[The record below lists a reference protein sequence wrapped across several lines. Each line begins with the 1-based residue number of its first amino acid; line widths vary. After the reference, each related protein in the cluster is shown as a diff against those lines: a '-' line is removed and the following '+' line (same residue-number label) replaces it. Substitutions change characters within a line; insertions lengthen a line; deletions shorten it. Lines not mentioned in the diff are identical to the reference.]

1 MIVRKSAGE
10 IAKIAAAGAILADCI
25 DALTEAAAPGVT
37 TAELDRLAEKFIRQ
51 HRGVPTFL
59 GYRGFP
65 ASICASPN
73 DMVVHGIPG
82 KYRAA
87 EGDLLSIDVG
97 VTLEGYVADSAV
109 TLPMGAVEPEA
120 QRLLDVTR
128 ESLEAGIAECREGRR
143 LGDISHA
150 VQEVVEAAG
159 FSVVR
164 SLVGHGVGKEMH
176 EDPQIPNYGDPGRG
190 PRLEEGMV
198 FAIEPMV
205 DAGAYDVVVAD
216 DGWAIHTADGS
227 LSAHFEHTVAVGK
240 KGPRVLTRRR
250 SERAARERRQEQTR
264 ARASAGAP
272 PPAAWFVRHAVC
284 GSMSGRC
291 LSTSGEYG
299 EQRRSH

>member
-1 MIVRKSAGE
+1 MIVRKSAAE
-10 IAKIAAAGAILADCI
+10 IAKISSAGAILADCI
-25 DALTEAAAPGVT
+25 DALTEAAAPGVS

-51 HRGVPTFL
+51 HKGVPTFL

-87 EGDLLSIDVG
+87 EGDLLSLDVG
-97 VTLEGYVADSAV
+97 VTLDGYVADSAV

-120 QRLLDVTR
+120 QRLLDVTA
-128 ESLEAGIAECREGRR
+128 ESLEAGLAECREGRR

-164 SLVGHGVGKEMH
+164 SLVGHGVGREMH

-205 DAGAYDVVVAD
+205 DAGAYEVVVAD

-250 SERAARERRQEQTR
+250 SER
-264 ARASAGAP
+264 SGAGA
-272 PPAAWFVRHAVC
+272 
-284 GSMSGRC
+284 
-291 LSTSGEYG
+291 
-299 EQRRSH
+299 

>member
-1 MIVRKSAGE
+1 VIVRRSAAE
-10 IAKIAAAGAILADCI
+10 IAKIAAAGAVLADCI

-37 TAELDRLAEKFIRQ
+37 TKDLDRLAERFIRSR
-51 HRGVPTFL
+51 RGTPTFL

-82 KYRAA
+82 KYRVA

-97 VTLEGYVADSAV
+97 VTMDGYIADSAV

-120 QRLLDVTR
+120 QRLLDVTA
-128 ESLEAGIAECREGRR
+128 ESLEAGLAECREGRR

-227 LSAHFEHTVAVGK
+227 LSAHFEHTVAVGT

-250 SERAARERRQEQTR
+250 SER
-264 ARASAGAP
+264 SGAGA
-272 PPAAWFVRHAVC
+272 
-284 GSMSGRC
+284 
-291 LSTSGEYG
+291 
-299 EQRRSH
+299 

>member
-1 MIVRKSAGE
+1 MIVRKSAAE
-10 IAKIAAAGAILADCI
+10 IAKIAGAGAILADCI

-37 TAELDRLAEKFIRQ
+37 TAELDRFAEKFIRQ
-51 HRGVPTFL
+51 HKGVPTFL

-82 KYRAA
+82 KYRVCD
-87 EGDLLSIDVG
+87 GDLLSIDVG
-97 VTLEGYVADSAV
+97 VTLDGYVADSAV
-109 TLPMGAVEPEA
+109 TLGMGAVEPEA
-120 QRLLDVTR
+120 QRLMDITR
-128 ESLEAGIAECREGRR
+128 ESLEAGLAECREGRR
-143 LGDISHA
+143 LGDVSYAI
-150 VQEVVEAAG
+150 QEVVEAAG

-205 DAGAYDVVVAD
+205 DAGTYDVVVAD

-240 KGPRVLTRRR
+240 KEPRVLTRRR
-250 SERAARERRQEQTR
+250 SERRG
-264 ARASAGAP
+264 AGA
-272 PPAAWFVRHAVC
+272 
-284 GSMSGRC
+284 
-291 LSTSGEYG
+291 
-299 EQRRSH
+299 

>member
-25 DALTEAAAPGVT
+25 DALSEAAVPGIT
-37 TAELDRLAEKFIRQ
+37 TGELDRLAERFIR
-51 HRGVPTFL
+51 RRKGVPTFL

-65 ASICASPN
+65 GSICASPN

-82 KYRAA
+82 KYRVA
-87 EGDLLSIDVG
+87 EGDLLSLDVG
-97 VTLEGYVADSAV
+97 VTLDGYVADSAV

-120 QRLLDVTR
+120 RRLLDVTR
-128 ESLEAGIAECREGRR
+128 ESLEAGLAECREGRR
-143 LGDISHA
+143 LGDVSHA
-150 VQEVVEAAG
+150 AQGVAAAAG

-164 SLVGHGVGKEMH
+164 ALVGHGVGREMH

-205 DAGAYDVVVAD
+205 DAGAHDVVVAD

-227 LSAHFEHTVAVGK
+227 LSAHFEHTVAVGR

-250 SERAARERRQEQTR
+250 SER
-264 ARASAGAP
+264 SGAGA
-272 PPAAWFVRHAVC
+272 
-284 GSMSGRC
+284 
-291 LSTSGEYG
+291 
-299 EQRRSH
+299 

>member
-1 MIVRKSAGE
+1 VIVRKSPAE
-10 IAKIAAAGAILADCI
+10 IAKIAAAGTVLAECL
-25 DALTEAAAPGVT
+25 DALMEAAAPGMT
-37 TAELDRLAEKFIRQ
+37 TLELDRLAERFIRT
-51 HRGVPTFL
+51 HRGTPTFL

-82 KYRAA
+82 KYRVA

-97 VTLEGYVADSAV
+97 VTVDGYVADSAV
-109 TLPMGAVEPEA
+109 TLPMGAVEAEA
-120 QRLLDVTR
+120 QRLLDVTA
-128 ESLEAGIAECREGRR
+128 ESLEAGLAECREGRR

-205 DAGAYDVVVAD
+205 DAGGYEVVVAD
-216 DGWAIHTADGS
+216 DGWAIHTVDGS

-240 KGPRVLTRRR
+240 KGPRVLTRRL
-250 SERAARERRQEQTR
+250 SERGG
-264 ARASAGAP
+264 AG
-272 PPAAWFVRHAVC
+272 
-284 GSMSGRC
+284 G
-291 LSTSGEYG
+291 
-299 EQRRSH
+299 

>member
-1 MIVRKSAGE
+1 VIIRKSSGE

-25 DALTEAAAPGVT
+25 DALAEVAVPGMT
-37 TAELDRLAEKFIRQ
+37 TAELDRVAEKFIRQ

-82 KYRAA
+82 KYRVA
-87 EGDLLSIDVG
+87 EGDLLSLDVG
-97 VTLEGYVADSAV
+97 VTLDGYVADSAV
-109 TLPMGAVEPEA
+109 TLGMGAVEPEA
-120 QRLLDVTR
+120 QRLMDVTA
-128 ESLEAGIAECREGRR
+128 ESLEAGLAECREGRR

-250 SERAARERRQEQTR
+250 SER
-264 ARASAGAP
+264 SGAGA
-272 PPAAWFVRHAVC
+272 
-284 GSMSGRC
+284 
-291 LSTSGEYG
+291 
-299 EQRRSH
+299 

>member
-1 MIVRKSAGE
+1 M
-10 IAKIAAAGAILADCI
+10 
-25 DALTEAAAPGVT
+25 
-37 TAELDRLAEKFIRQ
+37 
-51 HRGVPTFL
+51 
-59 GYRGFP
+59 
-65 ASICASPN
+65 
-73 DMVVHGIPG
+73 
-82 KYRAA
+82 
-87 EGDLLSIDVG
+87 
-97 VTLEGYVADSAV
+97 
-109 TLPMGAVEPEA
+109 
-120 QRLLDVTR
+120 
-128 ESLEAGIAECREGRR
+128 
-143 LGDISHA
+143 
-150 VQEVVEAAG
+150 QEVVEAAG

-227 LSAHFEHTVAVGK
+227 LSAHFEHTVAIGK

-250 SERAARERRQEQTR
+250 SERAAPQGSRPQER
-264 ARASAGAP
+264 ARASAAAP
-272 PPAAWFVRHAVC
+272 PSTTRFVSLAVC

>member
-1 MIVRKSAGE
+1 MIVRKSQGE
-10 IAKIAAAGAILADCI
+10 VAKITAAGAILAECLDMLV
-25 DALTEAAAPGVT
+25 DAAAPGVT
-37 TAELDRLAEKFIRQ
+37 TAELNRMAEKFIRR
-51 HRGVPTFL
+51 HTGVPTFL

-65 ASICASPN
+65 GSICASPN

-82 KYRAA
+82 RYRVA
-87 EGDLLSIDVG
+87 EGDLLSIDCG
-97 VTLEGYVADSAV
+97 VTLDGYVADSAV
-109 TLPMGAVEPEA
+109 TVGIGAVDPEA
-120 QRLLDVTR
+120 QRLMDVTA
-128 ESLEAGIAECREGRR
+128 ESLEAGLAECREGRR

-250 SERAARERRQEQTR
+250 SERSG
-264 ARASAGAP
+264 ARA
-272 PPAAWFVRHAVC
+272 
-284 GSMSGRC
+284 
-291 LSTSGEYG
+291 
-299 EQRRSH
+299 

>member
-25 DALTEAAAPGVT
+25 DALTEAAVPGVT
-37 TAELDRLAEKFIRQ
+37 TADLDRIAEKFIRQ

-97 VTLEGYVADSAV
+97 VTLDGYVADSAV

-205 DAGAYDVVVAD
+205 DAGAYEVVVAD

-250 SERAARERRQEQTR
+250 SER
-264 ARASAGAP
+264 SGAGA
-272 PPAAWFVRHAVC
+272 
-284 GSMSGRC
+284 
-291 LSTSGEYG
+291 
-299 EQRRSH
+299 

>member
-1 MIVRKSAGE
+1 VIVRKSAGE

-25 DALTEAAAPGVT
+25 DALAETAAPGMT
-37 TAELDRLAEKFIRQ
+37 TAELDRFAERFIRQ

-82 KYRAA
+82 KYRVA
-87 EGDLLSIDVG
+87 EGDLLSLDVG
-97 VTLEGYVADSAV
+97 VTLDGYVADSAV

-120 QRLLDVTR
+120 RRLLDVTA
-128 ESLEAGIAECREGRR
+128 ESLEAGLAECREGRR

-250 SERAARERRQEQTR
+250 SER
-264 ARASAGAP
+264 SGAGA
-272 PPAAWFVRHAVC
+272 
-284 GSMSGRC
+284 
-291 LSTSGEYG
+291 
-299 EQRRSH
+299 

>member
-1 MIVRKSAGE
+1 MIVRKSSTE

-25 DALTEAAAPGVT
+25 DALTEVAAPGLT
-37 TAELDRLAEKFIRQ
+37 TAELDRVAEKFIRQ

-65 ASICASPN
+65 ASICASHN

-82 KYRAA
+82 KYRVA
-87 EGDLLSIDVG
+87 EGDLLSLDVG
-97 VTLEGYVADSAV
+97 VTLDGYVADSAV
-109 TLPMGAVEPEA
+109 TLGMGAVEPEA
-120 QRLLDVTR
+120 QRLMDVTA
-128 ESLEAGIAECREGRR
+128 ESLEAGLAECREGRR

-250 SERAARERRQEQTR
+250 SER
-264 ARASAGAP
+264 SGAGA
-272 PPAAWFVRHAVC
+272 
-284 GSMSGRC
+284 
-291 LSTSGEYG
+291 
-299 EQRRSH
+299 

>member
-1 MIVRKSAGE
+1 MIIRKGPAEIERIARAGE
-10 IAKIAAAGAILADCI
+10 LVAATITHVGERI
-25 DALTEAAAPGVT
+25 EPGIT
-37 TAELDRLAEKFIRQ
+37 TGELDRIADAFITA
-51 HRGVPTFL
+51 HGGVSASM
-59 GYRGFP
+59 GYKGYP
-65 ASICASPN
+65 ASICISPN

-82 KYRAA
+82 KHRVA
-87 EGDLLSIDVG
+87 EGDLLSLDVG
-97 VTLEGYVADSAV
+97 VTLDGYVADSAV
-109 TLPMGAVEPEA
+109 TLAMGAVEPEA
-120 QRLLDVTR
+120 RRLLDVTA
-128 ESLEAGIAECREGRR
+128 ESLEAGLAECREGRR
-143 LGDISHA
+143 LGDVSHA
-150 VQEVVEAAG
+150 IQEVVEAAG

-250 SERAARERRQEQTR
+250 SER
-264 ARASAGAP
+264 SGAGA
-272 PPAAWFVRHAVC
+272 
-284 GSMSGRC
+284 
-291 LSTSGEYG
+291 
-299 EQRRSH
+299 

>member
-1 MIVRKSAGE
+1 MIVRKSAAE

-25 DALTEAAAPGVT
+25 DALTEAAAPGMT
-37 TAELDRLAEKFIRQ
+37 TAELDRMAEKFIRQ
-51 HRGVPTFL
+51 HKGVPTFL

-87 EGDLLSIDVG
+87 EGDLLSLDAG
-97 VTLEGYVADSAV
+97 VTLDGYVADSAV

-120 QRLLDVTR
+120 QRLLDVTA
-128 ESLEAGIAECREGRR
+128 ESLEAGLAECREGRR

-164 SLVGHGVGKEMH
+164 SLVGHGVGREMH

-250 SERAARERRQEQTR
+250 SERGG
-264 ARASAGAP
+264 ARA
-272 PPAAWFVRHAVC
+272 
-284 GSMSGRC
+284 
-291 LSTSGEYG
+291 
-299 EQRRSH
+299 

>member
-1 MIVRKSAGE
+1 VIVRKSAGE

-25 DALTEAAAPGVT
+25 DALTEAAVPGVT
-37 TAELDRLAEKFIRQ
+37 TAELDRMAEKFIRQ

-82 KYRAA
+82 KYRVA
-87 EGDLLSIDVG
+87 EGDLLSLDVG
-97 VTLEGYVADSAV
+97 VTLDGYVADSAV
-109 TLPMGAVEPEA
+109 TLAMGAVEPEA
-120 QRLLDVTR
+120 ARLLDVTR
-128 ESLEAGIAECREGRR
+128 ESLEAGLAECREGRR

-205 DAGAYDVVVAD
+205 DAGVYDVVVAD

-240 KGPRVLTRRR
+240 TRPRVLTRRR
-250 SERAARERRQEQTR
+250 SERGG
-264 ARASAGAP
+264 ASG
-272 PPAAWFVRHAVC
+272 
-284 GSMSGRC
+284 
-291 LSTSGEYG
+291 
-299 EQRRSH
+299 

>member
-1 MIVRKSAGE
+1 MIVRKSEAEVGR
-10 IAKIAAAGAILADCI
+10 IDAAGTILADCL
-25 DALTEAAAPGVT
+25 DMLAAEAHPGVT
-37 TAELDRLAEKFIRQ
+37 TGELDRLAERLIRE
-51 HRGVPTFL
+51 RGGVPTFL

-82 KYRAA
+82 SYRVC

-97 VTLEGYVADSAV
+97 VTLDGYVADSAI

-128 ESLEAGIAECREGRR
+128 ESLEAALAECHEGRR
-143 LGDISHA
+143 LGDVSHA

-164 SLVGHGVGKEMH
+164 SLVGHGVGREMH
-176 EDPQIPNYGDPGRG
+176 EDPQIPNYGEPDRG

-205 DAGAYDVVVAD
+205 NAGGHEVYVAD
-216 DGWAIHTADGS
+216 DGWSISTVDGS

-240 KGPRVLTRRR
+240 KRPRVLTRRR
-250 SERAARERRQEQTR
+250 SEA
-264 ARASAGAP
+264 AGA
-272 PPAAWFVRHAVC
+272 
-284 GSMSGRC
+284 
-291 LSTSGEYG
+291 
-299 EQRRSH
+299 

>member
-1 MIVRKSAGE
+1 VIVRKSAGE

-25 DALTEAAAPGVT
+25 DALTEAAGPGVT
-37 TAELDRLAEKFIRQ
+37 TAELDRVAEKFIRQ

-82 KYRAA
+82 KYRVA
-87 EGDLLSIDVG
+87 EGDLLSLDVG
-97 VTLEGYVADSAV
+97 VTLDGYVADSAV
-109 TLPMGAVEPEA
+109 TLAMGALEPEA
-120 QRLLDVTR
+120 ARLLDVTR
-128 ESLEAGIAECREGRR
+128 ESLEAGLAECREGRR

-250 SERAARERRQEQTR
+250 SEQGGAA
-264 ARASAGAP
+264 G
-272 PPAAWFVRHAVC
+272 
-284 GSMSGRC
+284 
-291 LSTSGEYG
+291 
-299 EQRRSH
+299 